1 MGSKSN
7 ITYLFF
13 TIFLLS
19 LIVIITILRTYIL
32 CNNKLIETFK
42 ENLENNDSEEMKLS
56 DLNRDIMDAY
66 LSVLSRTPTPK
77 ELLIIS
83 EKYHDDLTVTKSEIE
98 NFLMKKD
105 EYNRY
110 IKTQT
115 NKLNNIEIDE
125 LDAEKTRY
133 YYKTKVL
140 RHYKILLP
148 KFDVPDKYDVEF
160 YIEKYKELNEDD
172 DAFIEYMK
180 KTTEYKTHTKKHGEH
195 LYDKKKKKKQNTKSI
210 ASIMNSKENITETE
224 YEYDEYELKRPEIGK
239 STFVKKSESN
249 DDKKDKKDKKNK
261 KDKKTNN
268 SLEDGLISVID
279 KHEKKKK
286 NNGIPANNSNKSC
299 SMYKELMNKS
309 DDLSELQND
318 RNFLELKYACE
329 RSKEIYAN
337 LDDDM
342 VLLPDQK
349 WNAQAQVAELI
360 RLG

>member
-180 KTTEYKTHTKKHGEH
+180 KTTEYKTHTKKHGKH
-195 LYDKKKKKKQNTKSI
+195 LYDKKKKKKQSHI
-210 ASIMNSKENITETE
+210 
-224 YEYDEYELKRPEIGK
+224 
-239 STFVKKSESN
+239 F
-249 DDKKDKKDKKNK
+249 
-261 KDKKTNN
+261 
-268 SLEDGLISVID
+268 
-279 KHEKKKK
+279 
-286 NNGIPANNSNKSC
+286 
-299 SMYKELMNKS
+299 
-309 DDLSELQND
+309 
-318 RNFLELKYACE
+318 F
-329 RSKEIYAN
+329 
-337 LDDDM
+337 
-342 VLLPDQK
+342 
-349 WNAQAQVAELI
+349 
-360 RLG
+360 